1 MLGNKFVAK
10 VPDSGGKDPLESF
23 AKDGGKANGAVI
35 CGVGEIFVG
44 LGDHTDDR
52 EFPRLGE
59 VADDEGGRVK
69 AGQTF

>member
-1 MLGNKFVAK
+1 MLGNEFVAK
-10 VPDSGGKDPLESF
+10 IPDSRGKDTFEGF

-35 CGVGEIFVG
+35 CGVGAIVVG
-44 LGDHTDDR
+44 FGDHTDDR
-52 EFPRLGE
+52 EFPRLGK